1 MCGFALTLPATKCA
15 LTAVSPWF
23 AVCGRAAAAGVI
35 AAIVVLVTRAPRP
48 TGRDVWGLLVVAAG
62 AVFGFPGFSTL
73 AMQRAPASH
82 GAVIGGILPLATA
95 VAGVV
100 LAHEHPPWR
109 FWIAGLVGSAA
120 LVAYALRDGFA
131 LHLADVWL
139 VLAVISAAIGY
150 AEGGRL
156 ARHLGGWT
164 VIAWAL
170 VLSLPIALPLAC
182 LTAPPIAAWTPW
194 ALGGM
199 AYLALISQLLAFVA
213 WYRGLALGGI
223 ARVGQLQLLQP
234 FVTIAASV
242 WLFSEQV
249 TWLMVATLLIV
260 LGSVAVGRGSL
271 RR

>member
-1 MCGFALTLPATKCA
+1 
-15 LTAVSPWF
+15 V
-23 AVCGRAAAAGVI
+23 
-35 AAIVVLVTRAPRP
+35 
-48 TGRDVWGLLVVAAG
+48 
-62 AVFGFPGFSTL
+62 VFGFPGFSTL
-73 AMQRAPASH
+73 AMQSAPASH

-109 FWIAGLVGSAA
+109 FWIAGLVGSVA

-182 LTAPPIAAWTPW
+182 FTAPPVAAWTPW

-199 AYLALISQLLAFVA
+199 TYLALISQLLAFVA

-249 TWLMVATLLIV
+249 TWPMVATLLIV